1 MKSLVESINLSL
13 NEEKMFKVKNIY
25 KDFDDSLEALKWLEE
40 GGDGPNKR
48 LVATITINGKVATL
62 AFGKSTYNGKDD
74 MMYMP
79 ETLFLFANKLNGHEE
94 DLTNDYETMPSGEFA
109 DMVDRLITKYGD

>member
-1 MKSLVESINLSL
+1 
-13 NEEKMFKVKNIY
+13 MFKVKNVY

-40 GGDGPNKR
+40 GGDAPNIR

-62 AFGKSTYNGKDD
+62 AFGKSVYSNGND

-79 ETLFLFANKLNGHEE
+79 ETLFLFANKLDGHEE
-94 DLTNDYETMPSGEFA
+94 DLTTDYETMPIGEFA
-109 DMVDRLITKYGD
+109 DIVNRLIAKYGD